1 MNGEIQFSASTS
13 MQLTPVPTPRQI
25 GRQVHF
31 RLLDLASWGEFMRLT
46 RTGSLDIGKKEN
58 RQKAIAGNLS
68 TDSAHPRHGRR
79 PIRPSRSS
87 THQPRATQSLP
98 YTIPSYLITLLSYVF
113 TLHTIPCSY
122 SFFAAH
128 IISLGSQT
136 LTIS

>member
-1 MNGEIQFSASTS
+1 M
-13 MQLTPVPTPRQI
+13 
-25 GRQVHF
+25 GRFNFQH
-31 RLLDLASWGEFMRLT
+31 RHPCNLRPSLLRVKLGDKSIFDYSIWRRGGGEFMRLT